1 MCLARCCCFAVGL
14 KITTTNTRKSL
25 AVVVGTPKGDLK
37 SKLVSK
43 QEQPL
48 KTNTNT
54 PHAHKN
60 SHIHTDCY
68 VGGGRLNQQKRAKK
82 NATPFGG

>member
-1 MCLARCCCFAVGL
+1 M
-14 KITTTNTRKSL
+14 
-25 AVVVGTPKGDLK
+25 K
-37 SKLVSK
+37 SKLVGK

-54 PHAHKN
+54 PHKHT
-60 SHIHTDCY
+60 HIA
-68 VGGGRLNQQKRAKK
+68 VGGRLNQQRRAKK